1 MAFPEV
7 FSRNVEIDKRLPFK
21 KQFNKVKK
29 LHTETDELIDSLTA
43 QEPQI
48 DYKKKN
54 SGFDIVI
61 GNPPYVRVSD
71 KDVIDYF
78 NQKYIYQDYQQDLY
92 LLFLEQYK
100 KLLVTGGKL
109 GIIIPNTWLQS
120 IRFRNIRQYLVNQYY
135 WERILDIKEH
145 IFKAVV
151 DTHVLIFEKND
162 YIKNSSLIIDTYQK
176 GKIEFSQEINQDTLP
191 DNGDIINVVSNDEEK
206 LLFEKIKEKSVFIKD
221 VSKVYNGVKPF
232 EKGKGTPPQTEETMK
247 LKPFV
252 QVNQPKP
259 TGENWLPLMR
269 GSLMNKYE
277 NRWANNSWIQY
288 GEWLAAPRDKK
299 IFEADEKIIVRQTGD
314 SIIATII
321 GENIIARD
329 NLHIIISNSLS
340 HKFILGILNSKL
352 TDFYYYQINPE
363 RGEVLAQ
370 VKKNHVEQL
379 PLPKINE
386 KNQPSHNQIISY
398 VEQLLQL
405 NTELKTESLES
416 NKVHIISRIKYC
428 ESKINELVYQLYELT
443 EEEINIVEG
452 K

>member
-1 MAFPEV
+1 
-7 FSRNVEIDKRLPFK
+7 
-21 KQFNKVKK
+21 
-29 LHTETDELIDSLTA
+29 
-43 QEPQI
+43 
-48 DYKKKN
+48 
-54 SGFDIVI
+54 
-61 GNPPYVRVSD
+61 
-71 KDVIDYF
+71 
-78 NQKYIYQDYQQDLY
+78 
-92 LLFLEQYK
+92 
-100 KLLVTGGKL
+100 
-109 GIIIPNTWLQS
+109 
-120 IRFRNIRQYLVNQYY
+120 VNQYY

-151 DTHVLIFEKND
+151 DTHVLIFEKNN

-176 GKIEFSQEINQDTLP
+176 GEISFSQEINQEELP
-191 DNGDIINVVSNDEEK
+191 DNGDVINVVSNDEEK

-221 VSKVYNGVKPF
+221 VSKIYNGVKPF
-232 EKGKGTPPQTEETMK
+232 EKGKGTPAQTDETMK

-252 QVNQPKP
+252 RVNEPKP
-259 TGENWLPLMR
+259 SGENWLPLMR

-277 NRWANNSWIQY
+277 NRWNNNSWIQY

-299 IFEADEKIIVRQTGD
+299 IFETEEKIIVRQTGD
-314 SIIATII
+314 RIIATII
-321 GENIIARD
+321 GENIICRN
-329 NLHIIISNSLS
+329 NLHIIIAKELN
-340 HKFILGILNSKL
+340 HKFLLGILNSKL

-363 RGEVLAQ
+363 RGEVLAE

-443 EEEINIVEG
+443 EEEIRIVEG